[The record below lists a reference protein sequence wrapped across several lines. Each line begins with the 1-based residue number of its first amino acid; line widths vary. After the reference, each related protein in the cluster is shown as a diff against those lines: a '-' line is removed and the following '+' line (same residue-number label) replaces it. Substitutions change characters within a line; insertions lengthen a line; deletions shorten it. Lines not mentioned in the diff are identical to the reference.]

1 MKNDCRFKNFA
12 VIVIKKLLFCTIYT
26 SKNTTRLTGTETFH
40 VIDIRPPPSPSWD
53 GGGTP
58 QCRLFLQSRLNFK
71 PKDPSHLQYSFQD
84 QTFTFYFLSQTCRR
98 LETGKIRPQCQLEL
112 YNFVTFRFL
121 LQDRLDSSR
130 VEEANRGIRS
140 WLLFGKPN
148 PVDDNKLSWIF
159 DCYRIKK
166 IYFFIRR
173 KAWMLFAKS
182 YKSK

>member
-1 MKNDCRFKNFA
+1 MKSDCRFKNFA

-58 QCRLFLQSRLNFK
+58 QCRLFLQSRPNFK
-71 PKDPSHLQYSFQD
+71 PKDPCHLQYH
-84 QTFTFYFLSQTCRR
+84 L
-98 LETGKIRPQCQLEL
+98 LEL

-121 LQDRLDSSR
+121 LQDRVDSSR

-140 WLLFGKPN
+140 RASIRKTKPG
-148 PVDDNKLSWIF
+148 
-159 DCYRIKK
+159 
-166 IYFFIRR
+166 RR
-173 KAWMLFAKS
+173 Q
-182 YKSK
+182 